1 MCLHIPISLCMV
13 QFLICQIL
21 LKVNKTGFLAPAN
34 FNGAFFTCAHFQK
47 IAQISSLCYLLHFV
61 AFYGVASLF
70 VSQVDNRKEGVDNR
84 KVK

>member
-1 MCLHIPISLCMV
+1 MT
-13 QFLICQIL
+13 
-21 LKVNKTGFLAPAN
+21 LKVNYQLVNIMISQKTGNYMFSDKLK
-34 FNGAFFTCAHFQK
+34 C
-47 IAQISSLCYLLHFV
+47 SLLHFV